1 MRGLLGE
8 LPRQDG
14 EVVLLDMEASIEHMS
29 RGTPRHVDLML
40 VVTEPY
46 YRSLESAGRL
56 VPLAKELGIPR
67 VFAVANKVRNP
78 RDAATIQEYCDHHGI
93 EVAVSVPFD
102 QGVGD
107 ADLHG
112 QALLDVQPDAPAVA
126 AIRRLS
132 RIVRGGTSSTAQ

>member
-8 LPRQDG
+8 LPQSDG
-14 EVVLLDMEASIEHMS
+14 EIVLLDMEASIEHMS
-29 RGTPRHVDLML
+29 RGTPRHVDTMI

-67 VFAVANKVRNP
+67 VMVVANKVRTP
-78 RDAATIQEYCDHHGI
+78 QDEATIKEYCDRHGI
-93 EVAVSVPFD
+93 EVAATVPYD
-102 QGVGD
+102 QGVGE

-112 QALLDVQPDAPAVA
+112 QALLDVRPDAPAVD
-126 AIRRLS
+126 AIRGLS
-132 RIVRGGTSSTAQ
+132 RLVRQDAPPNGQ